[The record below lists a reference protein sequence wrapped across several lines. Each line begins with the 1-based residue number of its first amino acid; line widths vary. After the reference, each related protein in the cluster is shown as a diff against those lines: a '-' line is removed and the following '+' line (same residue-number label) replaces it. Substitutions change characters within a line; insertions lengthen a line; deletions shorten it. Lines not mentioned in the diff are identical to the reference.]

1 MGYRT
6 ILLSLQDPNRAEAIV
21 QAGIGLARTFGA
33 HLVGLYVIPK
43 VQYFYA
49 TAAIQV
55 ATEVFEAEQR
65 FFNER
70 AEAIKKIFEREVPS
84 EVVCEWRSIEADGP
98 VTTNSIVAQAI
109 TVDLVVTGQ
118 VDPERAAESDIG
130 TPERLVMESGR
141 PVLVLPYAGEWKS
154 IGGNILVAWNATR
167 EAARAAFDALPLL
180 KKAKNVK
187 LLWVNPD
194 SESGGDGTGMPGSE
208 MAATLSRHA
217 ITVEAGHSTTKTVG
231 VGDELLSRAADQGAD
246 LMVMG
251 AYGHSRVRE
260 YVFGG
265 ATRHIL
271 RHMTVPVLLSH

>member
-6 ILLSLQDPNRAEAIV
+6 IMLNLQDLDRAEAIV
-21 QAGIGLARTFGA
+21 EAGIGLARTFGA
-33 HLVGLYVIPK
+33 HLVGLHVVPK

-65 FFNER
+65 FFDEQ
-70 AEAIKKIFEREVPS
+70 AGKLKSIFTREVPNDLVS
-84 EVVCEWRSIEADGP
+84 EWRQIEADGP

-109 TVDLVVTGQ
+109 CADLIVTAQ
-118 VDPERAAESDIG
+118 IDPERGLESDIG

-141 PVLVLPYAGEWKS
+141 PVLMLPYAGKFKT
-154 IGGNILVAWNATR
+154 IGDNILVGWNASR
-167 EAARAAFDALPLL
+167 EAARSIYDALPLL
-180 KKAKNVK
+180 KKAKTVK
-187 LLWVNPD
+187 LLWVNPQ
-194 SESGGDGTGMPGSE
+194 SENGGNGTGMPGSE
-208 MAATLSRHA
+208 MATSLSRHDVK
-217 ITVEAGHSTTKTVG
+217 VEAGHSATRDVG

-246 LMVMG
+246 LLITG

-271 RHMTVPVLLSH
+271 QHMTLPTLMSH

>member
-6 ILLSLQDPNRAEAIV
+6 ILLNLQDPKRSEAIV
-21 QAGIGLARTFGA
+21 QAGIGLARKFEA
-33 HLVGLYVIPK
+33 HLVGLYVVPK

-65 FFNER
+65 FFDEQAQKNKE
-70 AEAIKKIFEREVPS
+70 IFEREVPGD
-84 EVVCEWRSIEADGP
+84 VVSEWRSIQADGV
-98 VTTNSIVAQAI
+98 VTTDSIVEQAI
-109 TVDLVVTGQ
+109 CADLVLTGQ
-118 VDPERAAESDIG
+118 IDPEEGMEGDIG

-141 PVLVLPYAGEWKS
+141 PVLVIPYAGRFES
-154 IGGNILVAWNATR
+154 IGDNVLVAWNGSR
-167 EAARAAFDALPLL
+167 EAARATFDALPLL
-180 KKAKNVK
+180 NKARSVK
-187 LLWVNPD
+187 LLWANPETED
-194 SESGGDGTGMPGSE
+194 GGNGNGMPGSE
-208 MAATLSRHA
+208 MASTLSRHD
-217 ITVEAGHSTTKTVG
+217 IKVEAGHSATRDVG

-246 LMVMG
+246 LLVMG

-271 RHMTVPVLLSH
+271 QHMTVPTLLSH

>member
-6 ILLSLQDPNRAEAIV
+6 ILLNLQDPARAEAIV
-21 QAGIGLARTFGA
+21 QAGIGLARSFGA
-33 HLVGLYVIPK
+33 HLIGLYVIPK

-65 FFNER
+65 FFDEQ
-70 AEAIKKIFEREVPS
+70 AEKNKKIFEREVPND
-84 EVVCEWRSIEADGP
+84 VVSEWRSIQADGV
-98 VTTNSIVAQAI
+98 VTTDTIVAQSICA
-109 TVDLVVTGQ
+109 DLVVTGQ
-118 VDPERAAESDIG
+118 IDPEQGLEGDIG

-141 PVLVLPYAGEWKS
+141 PVVVLPYAGRFKT
-154 IGGNILVAWNATR
+154 IGDNILVSWNASR
-167 EAARAAFDALPLL
+167 EAARATFDALPLL
-180 KKAKNVK
+180 KKAKTVK
-187 LLWVNPD
+187 LLWINPD
-194 SESGGDGTGMPGSE
+194 SENGGNGAGMPGSE
-208 MAATLSRHA
+208 MATTLSRHD
-217 ITVEAGHSTTKTVG
+217 IKVEAGHSATQDIG

-246 LMVMG
+246 LLVMG

-271 RHMTVPVLLSH
+271 QHMTLPTLLSH

>member
-6 ILLSLQDPNRAEAIV
+6 IMLNLQDLDRAEAIV
-21 QAGIGLARTFGA
+21 EAGIGLARTFGA
-33 HLVGLYVIPK
+33 HLVGLHVVPK

-65 FFNER
+65 FFDEQ
-70 AEAIKKIFEREVPS
+70 AGKLKSIFTREVPNDLVS
-84 EVVCEWRSIEADGP
+84 EWRQIEADGP

-109 TVDLVVTGQ
+109 CADLIVTAQ
-118 VDPERAAESDIG
+118 IDPERGLESDIG

-141 PVLVLPYAGEWKS
+141 PVLMLPYAGKFKT
-154 IGGNILVAWNATR
+154 IGDNILVGWNASR
-167 EAARAAFDALPLL
+167 EAARSIYDALPLL
-180 KKAKNVK
+180 KKAKTVK
-187 LLWVNPD
+187 LLWVNPQ
-194 SESGGDGTGMPGSE
+194 SENGGNGTGMPGSE
-208 MAATLSRHA
+208 MATSLSRHDVK
-217 ITVEAGHSTTKTVG
+217 VEAGHSATRDVG

-246 LMVMG
+246 LLIMG

-271 RHMTVPVLLSH
+271 QHMTLPTLMSH